1 MTRLPAIKRLA
12 ADVESAKVG
21 KRQRVADSVAFLARQ
36 VGGLRAYTDVEDLA
50 EAAFDESAPNKAA
63 RALVYHLEKIRGEL
77 ARQLWRREIFVGVT
91 VIDELLFSHA
101 SVGASDPVLATLQTI
116 RDSQLNRP
124 GMVVF
129 PLHSFGVLAAGLLR
143 PFRGT
148 STVLINPAAR
158 YAIAPQT
165 NNLGRTVTFLND
177 VAPQLGVKKPIEDD
191 LIEHWRRSRGARW
204 LESNPL
210 LVAGM
215 TSISGYYY
223 ENEFLVL
230 GRLRAITSAVVMLAA
245 LQPAN
250 INRAASVFSSSR
262 INNWETRDIHHYL
275 VLSDTHA
282 KALNGRAI
290 PIHQRR
296 QVGELSDMAVDID
309 PRFWQRR
316 KAEAD
321 AVHQAV
327 DALYAGYLSHSV
339 GRGTENTLGSTYR
352 KLFEAV
358 TYFRRSCQGDSE
370 SWTAVVSLATAFE
383 MLLTDSYEPGIALR
397 LRRRTQ
403 ALLRGVPRT
412 RTYQAAVEDLY
423 YARSATVHSGEVPG
437 IDLSIARQAFVLV
450 FRALITRM
458 PTLNPRQ
465 PEPMAF
471 LTGVR

>member
-1 MTRLPAIKRLA
+1 MRLA
-12 ADVESAKVG
+12 ANIEAAKVS

-36 VGGLRAYTDVEDLA
+36 VGGLRAYTGVEDLA

-63 RALVYHLEKIRGEL
+63 RDLIYHLEQIRGEL
-77 ARQLWRREIFVGVT
+77 ARQLWRREIFTGVT
-91 VIDELLFSHA
+91 VIDELLFNHA
-101 SVGASDPVLATLQTI
+101 AAGAADPVLATLQTI

-129 PLHSFGVLAAGLLR
+129 PLHSFGVLASGLLR
-143 PFRGT
+143 PFRRT
-148 STVLINPAAR
+148 STVLINPTER

-165 NNLGRTVTFLND
+165 NSLERTVTFLND
-177 VAPQLGVKKPIEDD
+177 AAPQLGVKKPIEVD
-191 LIEHWRRSRGARW
+191 LIEHWRRSRGAEW

-223 ENEFLVL
+223 ENEFLIL
-230 GRLRAITSAVVMLAA
+230 GRLRAITAAVVMLAA
-245 LQPAN
+245 LQPRN
-250 INRAASVFSSSR
+250 TNRTASVFSSSR

-275 VLSDTHA
+275 VLFDTRA
-282 KALNGRAI
+282 KTLNGRAI

-309 PRFWQRR
+309 PRYWQRR
-316 KAEAD
+316 TTEAG

-339 GRGTENTLGSTYR
+339 GSRTENTLSRTYR

-370 SWTAVVSLATAFE
+370 L
-383 MLLTDSYEPGIALR
+383 D
-397 LRRRTQ
+397 
-403 ALLRGVPRT
+403 RG
-412 RTYQAAVEDLY
+412 
-423 YARSATVHSGEVPG
+423 
-437 IDLSIARQAFVLV
+437 
-450 FRALITRM
+450 
-458 PTLNPRQ
+458 RQ
-465 PEPMAF
+465 PRH
-471 LTGVR
+471 GVRDAPHRLL